1 MFTQQIIL
9 QLIGA
14 AAGVYAA
21 GFVAGKTAAYIRA
34 IRSVA

>member
-1 MFTQQIIL
+1 MFSDAVIA

-14 AAGVYAA
+14 AAGIYAV

-34 IRSVA
+34 IRSVI